1 MTLSYRSRF
10 TLVSVNIRLHS
21 YEGAAEQLKLIEKC
35 VWSAREKIARRE
47 KKHFNMLNML
57 NSV

>member
-47 KKHFNMLNML
+47 KTF
-57 NSV
+57 